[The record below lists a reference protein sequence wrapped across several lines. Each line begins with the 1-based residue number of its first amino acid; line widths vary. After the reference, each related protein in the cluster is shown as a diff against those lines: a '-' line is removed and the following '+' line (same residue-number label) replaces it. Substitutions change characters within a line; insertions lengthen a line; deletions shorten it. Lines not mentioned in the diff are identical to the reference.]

1 MLTESSVAAASFRA
15 MTDPA
20 RNAVEIDE
28 SAWKIPGVDT
38 SRRFDP
44 SLSEAERAVRSG
56 TGPPGTY
63 RFGRA

>member
-1 MLTESSVAAASFRA
+1 

-56 TGPPGTY
+56 TRSPGTY
-63 RFGRA
+63 RFGRS